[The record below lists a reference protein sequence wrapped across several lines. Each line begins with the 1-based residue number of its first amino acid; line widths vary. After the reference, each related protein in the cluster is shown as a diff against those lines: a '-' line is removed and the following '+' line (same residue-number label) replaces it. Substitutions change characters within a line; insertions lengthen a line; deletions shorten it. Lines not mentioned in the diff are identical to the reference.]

1 MPASPHVAQQ
11 EFHKPT
17 VLIVEDEPL
26 IRVDVAEHLRDG
38 GFRVLEATNADEAI
52 ATLSI
57 RYPDF
62 EIDAVFTDVRMPGP
76 RDGLALA
83 RWIRTNR
90 PELPVLLGSG
100 HMSEADLARELL
112 REEKLVAKPYR
123 FEEVLRELRGLMGR
137 QP

>member
-1 MPASPHVAQQ
+1 MAHAHHAAES
-11 EFHKPT
+11 HKPT

-26 IRVDVAEHLRDG
+26 IRVDVAEHLRDAG
-38 GFRVLEATNADEAI
+38 YRVLEAGNADEAI

-76 RDGLALA
+76 RDGLALT
-83 RWIRTNR
+83 RWIRMNR

-100 HMSEADLARELL
+100 HTSQGDLDRALL
-112 REEKLVAKPYR
+112 SDERLVAKPYR
-123 FEEVLRELRGLMGR
+123 LQEVLHELRRMMD
-137 QP
+137 Q